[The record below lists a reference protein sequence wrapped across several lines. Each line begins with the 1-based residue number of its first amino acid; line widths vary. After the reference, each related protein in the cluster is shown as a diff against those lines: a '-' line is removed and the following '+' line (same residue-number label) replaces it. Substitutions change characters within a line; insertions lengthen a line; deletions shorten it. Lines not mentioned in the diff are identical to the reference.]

1 MESGLLYNLK
11 NLAITFERKTRG
23 GDMRID
29 LKNLPCVCVCKIN

>member
-23 GDMRID
+23 GDMRIR
-29 LKNLPCVCVCKIN
+29 PQEPSMCMCV